1 MVGIDSMILLGMPAS
16 TLLQGSSLI
25 RKSPDGMRRGFSMM
39 GFSGDLVLG
48 HQTQGDD
55 NGDPNQGDDDG
66 QPVQVLLGN
75 T

>member
-1 MVGIDSMILLGMPAS
+1 MVGIDSMVLLGMPAS
-16 TLLQGSSLI
+16 TLLQGSS
-25 RKSPDGMRRGFSMM
+25 PDTEKPRRDAPGLSMM

-48 HQTQGDD
+48 HQTQGDN